1 MPWKNI
7 QNKEQYT
14 YIASSYVKNLQAS
27 GARVVH
33 LNFHS
38 DIKVLKEI
46 MGQINGLFLTGG
58 AANLL
63 EPEQTPENKNES
75 KSKNATGQMPN
86 MGNATVMQ

>member
-1 MPWKNI
+1 
-7 QNKEQYT
+7 
-14 YIASSYVKNLQAS
+14 VKNLQAS

-63 EPEQTPENKNES
+63 EPEQTPEAMNEIKTKNGTA
-75 KSKNATGQMPN
+75 NANGSVL
-86 MGNATVMQ
+86 GNATVM